1 MRILFL
7 HHTFPGPF
15 RQLAARLGGLP
26 GNEIV
31 FLSERSRRDVWIPG
45 VRNLTV
51 SGVQPVMAKDRAERE
66 LLQMMRYGSR
76 FANALLK
83 LQQGG
88 FEPDIVYAH
97 PRWGCSFFAQDIFPQ
112 AFHAVYAEWYYTKG
126 ANYTFFTQGA
136 ARPAVEFAQS
146 RVRNLCQLNALAECD
161 LVVTAT
167 SWQKKQYPQQ
177 IAKHIHVIH
186 EGVDTDFFSPKPERF
201 RIEGCDLSTVK
212 ELVTY

>member
-66 LLQMMRYGSR
+66 LLQMMR
-76 FANALLK
+76 
-83 LQQGG
+83 Q
-88 FEPDIVYAH
+88 
-97 PRWGCSFFAQDIFPQ
+97 C
-112 AFHAVYAEWYYTKG
+112 
-126 ANYTFFTQGA
+126 
-136 ARPAVEFAQS
+136 AVEA
-146 RVRNLCQLNALAECD
+146 
-161 LVVTAT
+161 AT
-167 SWQKKQYPQQ
+167 
-177 IAKHIHVIH
+177 
-186 EGVDTDFFSPKPERF
+186 GR
-201 RIEGCDLSTVK
+201 L
-212 ELVTY
+212 

>member
-126 ANYTFFTQGA
+126 ANYTFFTQGGGP
-136 ARPAVEFAQS
+136 AR
-146 RVRNLCQLNALAECD
+146 R
-161 LVVTAT
+161 
-167 SWQKKQYPQQ
+167 
-177 IAKHIHVIH
+177 
-186 EGVDTDFFSPKPERF
+186 GVCPEPRP
-201 RIEGCDLSTVK
+201 
-212 ELVTY
+212 

>member
-112 AFHAVYAEWYYTKG
+112 AFHAVYAEWY
-126 ANYTFFTQGA
+126 
-136 ARPAVEFAQS
+136 
-146 RVRNLCQLNALAECD
+146 
-161 LVVTAT
+161 
-167 SWQKKQYPQQ
+167 
-177 IAKHIHVIH
+177 
-186 EGVDTDFFSPKPERF
+186 
-201 RIEGCDLSTVK
+201 
-212 ELVTY
+212 

>member
-1 MRILFL
+1 MGYAHPFSASIRFQGRFGGWRRAWVG
-7 HHTFPGPF
+7 FPAMKSCSFQAEQAGWY
-15 RQLAARLGGLP
+15 
-26 GNEIV
+26 
-31 FLSERSRRDVWIPG
+31 WIPG

-97 PRWGCSFFAQDIFPQ
+97 PDGMQFSRRIFFLRRSMPCMRNGITQKGQ
-112 AFHAVYAEWYYTKG
+112 LHLFHARSG
-126 ANYTFFTQGA
+126 P
-136 ARPAVEFAQS
+136 ARRGVAQS

-161 LVVTAT
+161 LVVTAS
-167 SWQKKQYPQQ
+167 SWQKKQYPRQ
-177 IAKHIHVIH
+177 IANIF
-186 EGVDTDFFSPKPERF
+186 T
-201 RIEGCDLSTVK
+201 
-212 ELVTY
+212 

>member
-31 FLSERSRRDVWIPG
+31 FLSERSRRDVWLPG

-66 LLQMMRYGSR
+66 LMQMMRYGSR

-83 LQQGG
+83 LQQSG

-97 PRWGCSFFAQDIFPQ
+97 PDGDAVFSRRIFSLRRSMPCMRNGIIQ
-112 AFHAVYAEWYYTKG
+112 KG
-126 ANYTFFTQGA
+126 PITPFLRKGRRGRRGVCPEP
-136 ARPAVEFAQS
+136 RP
-146 RVRNLCQLNALAECD
+146 
-161 LVVTAT
+161 
-167 SWQKKQYPQQ
+167 
-177 IAKHIHVIH
+177 
-186 EGVDTDFFSPKPERF
+186 
-201 RIEGCDLSTVK
+201 
-212 ELVTY
+212 

>member
-31 FLSERSRRDVWIPG
+31 FLSERSRRD
-45 VRNLTV
+45 
-51 SGVQPVMAKDRAERE
+51 RAERE

-97 PRWGCSFFAQDIFPQ
+97 PR
-112 AFHAVYAEWYYTKG
+112 
-126 ANYTFFTQGA
+126 
-136 ARPAVEFAQS
+136 
-146 RVRNLCQLNALAECD
+146 
-161 LVVTAT
+161 
-167 SWQKKQYPQQ
+167 
-177 IAKHIHVIH
+177 
-186 EGVDTDFFSPKPERF
+186 
-201 RIEGCDLSTVK
+201 
-212 ELVTY
+212 